1 MHDNVIAERIICPPP
16 SPCPPLIFKKS
27 IFLLV
32 WTLYDSF
39 LKKKFPIFCM
49 NGLLIG
55 RFQPF
60 HLGHL
65 EALQFALSKV
75 DKLWVGLGSS
85 NKPIEK
91 NNPFSAEERKQMI
104 LSSIDDSM
112 KNKITIYFIPDVDNH
127 VKWIEKIDTIV
138 PNFDIIFS
146 NDPLTDHLYSKR
158 TVQVISIPFLKRDQL
173 SGTRIRDL
181 IKSDQKWDD
190 LVPSETKIFLENL
203 DVQNR
208 LEIL

>member
-1 MHDNVIAERIICPPP
+1 
-16 SPCPPLIFKKS
+16 
-27 IFLLV
+27 
-32 WTLYDSF
+32 
-39 LKKKFPIFCM
+39 M

-65 EALQFALSKV
+65 EALQFALSNV
-75 DKLWVGLGSS
+75 DKLWIGLGSS
-85 NKPIEK
+85 NKLIGK
-91 NNPFSAEERKQMI
+91 SNPFSAEERKKMI

-112 KNKITIYFIPDVDNH
+112 KNKITIYIIPDVDNH

-138 PNFDIIFS
+138 PKFNIVFS

-190 LVPSETKIFLENL
+190 LVPSGTKLILENL
-203 DVQNR
+203 DLKNR
-208 LEIL
+208 IKIL

>member
-1 MHDNVIAERIICPPP
+1 
-16 SPCPPLIFKKS
+16 
-27 IFLLV
+27 
-32 WTLYDSF
+32 
-39 LKKKFPIFCM
+39 M

-85 NKPIEK
+85 NKPVEK
-91 NNPFSAEERKQMI
+91 NNPFSAEERKTMI
-104 LSSIDDSM
+104 LSSIDNSM
-112 KNKITIYFIPDVDNH
+112 KNKISIYFIPDLDNH

-138 PNFDIIFS
+138 PKFDIVFS

-158 TVQVISIPFLKRDQL
+158 TINVIPIPFLNRDKL
-173 SGTRIRDL
+173 SGTNIRNL
-181 IKSDQKWDD
+181 IISDQKWENF
-190 LVPSETKIFLENL
+190 VPEGTKNFLINFGVKKHLKNL
-203 DVQNR
+203 
-208 LEIL
+208 

>member
-1 MHDNVIAERIICPPP
+1 
-16 SPCPPLIFKKS
+16 
-27 IFLLV
+27 
-32 WTLYDSF
+32 
-39 LKKKFPIFCM
+39 M

-85 NKPIEK
+85 NKLMEK
-91 NNPFSAEERKQMI
+91 NNPFSAEERKKMI

-112 KNKITIYFIPDVDNH
+112 KNKISIYFIPDLDNH

-138 PNFDIIFS
+138 PKFDIVFS

-158 TVQVISIPFLKRDQL
+158 TIDVISIPFLNRDVL
-173 SGTRIRDL
+173 SGTNIRNL
-181 IKSDQKWDD
+181 IINDQKWENF
-190 LVPSETKIFLENL
+190 VPEGTKNFLINSSVKERLKNL
-203 DVQNR
+203 
-208 LEIL
+208 

>member
-1 MHDNVIAERIICPPP
+1 
-16 SPCPPLIFKKS
+16 
-27 IFLLV
+27 
-32 WTLYDSF
+32 
-39 LKKKFPIFCM
+39 M

-85 NKPIEK
+85 NKPTEK
-91 NNPFSAEERKQMI
+91 NNPFSAEERKTMI
-104 LSSIDDSM
+104 LSSIDNSM
-112 KNKITIYFIPDVDNH
+112 KNKISIYFIPDLDNH

-138 PNFDIIFS
+138 PKFDIVFS

-158 TVQVISIPFLKRDQL
+158 TINVIPIPFLNRDKL
-173 SGTRIRDL
+173 SGTNIRNL
-181 IKSDQKWDD
+181 IISDQKWENF
-190 LVPSETKIFLENL
+190 VPEGTKNFLINFG
-203 DVQNR
+203 VKN
-208 LEIL
+208 I

>member
-1 MHDNVIAERIICPPP
+1 
-16 SPCPPLIFKKS
+16 
-27 IFLLV
+27 
-32 WTLYDSF
+32 
-39 LKKKFPIFCM
+39 M

-85 NKPIEK
+85 NKSIEK
-91 NNPFSAEERKQMI
+91 SNPFSAEERKEMI

-112 KNKITIYFIPDVDNH
+112 KNKITIYFIPDIDNH

-138 PNFDIIFS
+138 PKFDIVFS

-158 TVQVISIPFLKRDQL
+158 TVQVISIPFLNRDTL
-173 SGTRIRDL
+173 SGTNIRNL
-181 IKSDQKWDD
+181 IINDQKWENF
-190 LVPSETKIFLENL
+190 VPEGTKNFLINFGVKAHLKNL
-203 DVQNR
+203 
-208 LEIL
+208 